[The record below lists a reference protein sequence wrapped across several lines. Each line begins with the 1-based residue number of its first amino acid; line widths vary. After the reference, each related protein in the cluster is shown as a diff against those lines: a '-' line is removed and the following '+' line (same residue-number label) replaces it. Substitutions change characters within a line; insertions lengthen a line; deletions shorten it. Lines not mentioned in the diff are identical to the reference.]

1 MGESQCPTLSQLGQC
16 HVLRSINSNTHL
28 QVSISMSANVKC
40 LQETSFGIKGMYWKA
55 MGKARMELNAEQSS
69 RMSAKAG

>member
-1 MGESQCPTLSQLGQC
+1 
-16 HVLRSINSNTHL
+16 
-28 QVSISMSANVKC
+28 MSANVKC

-69 RMSAKAG
+69 RMSAKAGRFLGSWHQ